1 MKLLFLSVI
10 LLCRRSRAFS
20 PTTFPHKL
28 SSSFRNTMTVNAESS
43 KAEVVLVGCGGALK
57 IDALVA
63 RINDNLRTIFSFFIK
78 SLYYDVLTS
87 LLFLLMVQLQI
98 EVWDGIT
105 VYSWSKI
112 SKFEIQF
119 KQLCNKKK

>member
-1 MKLLFLSVI
+1 
-10 LLCRRSRAFS
+10 
-20 PTTFPHKL
+20 
-28 SSSFRNTMTVNAESS
+28 MTVNAESS